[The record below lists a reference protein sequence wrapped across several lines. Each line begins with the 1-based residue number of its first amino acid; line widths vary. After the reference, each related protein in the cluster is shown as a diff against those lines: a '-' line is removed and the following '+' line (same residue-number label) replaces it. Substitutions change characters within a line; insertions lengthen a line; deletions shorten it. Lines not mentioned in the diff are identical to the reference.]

1 MESKV
6 ARGASSLYIANVVVL
21 VANTLY
27 FLVLTNVLR
36 STEDVGVVTALN
48 ILIWLLVTISILAQ
62 PVTSQSPIP
71 APLAVLK
78 FLPALLTK
86 NARSDAVR
94 VFRASLGST
103 TILSG
108 NQPPHQ

>member
-36 STEDVGVVTALN
+36 SSKDVG
-48 ILIWLLVTISILAQ
+48 S
-62 PVTSQSPIP
+62 
-71 APLAVLK
+71 
-78 FLPALLTK
+78 
-86 NARSDAVR
+86 
-94 VFRASLGST
+94 
-103 TILSG
+103 
-108 NQPPHQ
+108 